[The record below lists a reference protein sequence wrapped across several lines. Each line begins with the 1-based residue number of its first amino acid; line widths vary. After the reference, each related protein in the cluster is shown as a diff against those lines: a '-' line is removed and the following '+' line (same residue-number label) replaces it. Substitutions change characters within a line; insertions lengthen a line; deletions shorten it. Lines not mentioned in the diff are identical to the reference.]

1 MSSVGVAL
9 LEVIE
14 YTDPYCTWCWG
25 SEPILRKIKE
35 MYGSQVQVSYRMGG
49 LVADIGNFYDALNQ
63 IGGSNWYK
71 QVADHWLD
79 ASSRHGMPVDE
90 KVFYDIKDEMRSTYP
105 ASIAFKA
112 AEFQDE
118 ELAKKYLRRML
129 EGAAAERLPI
139 HRIDVQ
145 ERLAADIVFDLEMFR
160 DAIINKKAEKAFM
173 DDLAEARSRGITGFP
188 TFLIRNRKGDE
199 LILNGY
205 QRFESFESAFRRLT
219 GDALKPFKISVNED
233 TILAFIRKYR
243 KVAPKEISEVFDLSM
258 DAALEWLKKLREA
271 GLIKEEKVGNGSF
284 FLAWKNK
291 IS

>member
-1 MSSVGVAL
+1 MPDEDKVI

-35 MYGSQVQVSYRMGG
+35 LYGPQVHVGYKMGG

-71 QVADHWLD
+71 QVADHWLH
-79 ASSRHGMPVDE
+79 ASRRHGMPVDA

-112 AEFQDE
+112 AEFQDA
-118 ELAKKYLRRML
+118 ELAKKYLRRMR

-145 ERLAADIVFDLEMFR
+145 ERLAGEIGFDIDQFQED
-160 DAIINKKAEKAFM
+160 IINKKAEKAFT
-173 DDLAEARSRGITGFP
+173 DDLADVRSRGISGFP
-188 TFLIRNRKGDE
+188 TFLIRNRKGNE
-199 LILNGY
+199 IILNGY
-205 QRFESFESAFRRLT
+205 QRFESFKMAFRKLI
-219 GDALKPFKISVNED
+219 GDSLKPFKISVNDEN
-233 TILAFIRKYR
+233 ILAYVRKYG
-243 KVAPKEISEVFDLSM
+243 KIAPKEVSEVFDLSM
-258 DAALEWLKKLREA
+258 DSALELLNKLRKS
-271 GLIKEEKVGNGSF
+271 GLIKEVKVGNGSF
-284 FLAWKNK
+284 FFT
-291 IS
+291 

>member
-1 MSSVGVAL
+1 MLNSDRAL

-25 SEPILRKIKE
+25 SEPITKKIKE
-35 MYGSQVQVSYRMGG
+35 LYGSQVQVSYRMGG

-112 AEFQDE
+112 AEFQDV
-118 ELAKKYLRRML
+118 ELAKKYLRRMR

-145 ERLAADIVFDLEMFR
+145 ERLATEIGFDIDQFHE
-160 DAIINKKAEKAFM
+160 AIINKKAEKAFM
-173 DDLAEARSRGITGFP
+173 GDLAEARSRGITGFP

-205 QRFESFESAFRRLT
+205 QSFENFELAFRKLT
-219 GDALKPFKISVNED
+219 GDTLKPNKISVNED
-233 TILAFIRKYR
+233 TIFGFIKKYG
-243 KVAPKEISEVFDLSM
+243 KVAPKEVAEVFDLTM
-258 DAALEWLKKLREA
+258 DSTLEGLNKLRES
-271 GLIKEEKVGNGSF
+271 GSIKEEKVGNGTF
-284 FLAWKNK
+284 FLVQKNNG
-291 IS
+291 

>member
-1 MSSVGVAL
+1 MPDEDKAI

-35 MYGSQVQVSYRMGG
+35 LYGSQVQVSYRMGG

-79 ASSRHGMPVDE
+79 ASNRHGMPVDE

-112 AEFQDE
+112 AEFQDA
-118 ELAKKYLRRML
+118 ELAKKYLRRMR

-145 ERLAADIVFDLEMFR
+145 ERLAAEIGFDIDQFHED
-160 DAIINKKAEKAFM
+160 IINKKAEKAFT
-173 DDLAEARSRGITGFP
+173 DDLADARSRGISGFP
-188 TFLIRNRKGDE
+188 TFLILNMKGDE

-205 QRFESFESAFRRLT
+205 QSFESFELAFRRLT
-219 GDALKPFKISVNED
+219 GDGLKPFKISVND
-233 TILAFIRKYR
+233 DSILAYVRKYG
-243 KVAPKEISEVFDLSM
+243 KIAPKEVSEVFDLSM
-258 DAALEWLKKLREA
+258 DSALELLNKLRKY

-284 FLAWKNK
+284 FFT
-291 IS
+291 